1 MHVSRLLS
9 AEEFEAC
16 FASPMRD
23 VTDNSEPVLDIWP
36 YIDAVDL
43 GGLGITNLTD
53 VHYVYRDASDRFDQ
67 VLIGTGH
74 FNTVFVVVVDRIQSV
89 VRGHHVLDLNQKF
102 GLRND

>member
-16 FASPMRD
+16 FASPMRN
-23 VTDNSEPVLDIWP
+23 VTDNSEPALDIWP
-36 YIDAVDL
+36 YVDAVGL

-53 VHYVYRDASDRFDQ
+53 VRYVYRDASDRFDQ